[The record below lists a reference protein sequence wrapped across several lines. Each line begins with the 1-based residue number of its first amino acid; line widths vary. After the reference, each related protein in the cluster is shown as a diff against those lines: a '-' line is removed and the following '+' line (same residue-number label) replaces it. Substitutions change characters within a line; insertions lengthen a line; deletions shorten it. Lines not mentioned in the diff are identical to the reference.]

1 MNISILEL
9 NSLEIDDNE
18 IEVFLKKFTNSN
30 LEMLDLILYF
40 SSFNSEIEELVNRV
54 KKIRKKIQVENS
66 IKNSNVRIFQRF
78 SQLNIKELNLIIG
91 LLDEAEFCAS
101 SDSRYSSEANYLN
114 YRKKKEKKELEKK
127 HNKQKILTN

>member
-101 SDSRYSSEANYLN
+101 SDSSKLSKLS
-114 YRKKKEKKELEKK
+114 KK
-127 HNKQKILTN
+127 